1 MNKSMTKTKT
11 KENVQNCESHFVFKG
26 QLCNLSFYQFP
37 EGPALLVPQA
47 EVNLA
52 LAAIGKGARIAP
64 LDKGAVTWQRL

>member
-1 MNKSMTKTKT
+1 MRKIVNHTL
-11 KENVQNCESHFVFKG
+11 CFKDSYAIY
-26 QLCNLSFYQFP
+26 LFTYQFP